1 MKLNYGCGEQPL
13 EGYTNVDSVQNKI
26 TKPDL
31 IADIKLGSL
40 PFDNETFEEICALH
54 CIEHIERG
62 WWPRVFQEFHRI
74 LQPNGLLI
82 LAYPEFERCA
92 HNFITNYKGAR
103 DFWRMTLYG
112 RQDHP
117 GDYHVVPMRTEEIIS
132 ILNDFGF
139 YDVQY
144 GPEVD
149 EDWST
154 FLTCKRG
161 KKPVNREELYKKE
174 MFA

>member
-103 DFWRMTLYG
+103 D
-112 RQDHP
+112 
-117 GDYHVVPMRTEEIIS
+117 
-132 ILNDFGF
+132 
-139 YDVQY
+139 
-144 GPEVD
+144 
-149 EDWST
+149 
-154 FLTCKRG
+154 
-161 KKPVNREELYKKE
+161 
-174 MFA
+174 